1 MNNIYD
7 ERNGDDLTMLYQLK
21 LLLIIEWY
29 EKVVTFDEPV
39 KDWRE
44 RWRLKRPVN
53 TRYLIKGISCPA
65 EIRTGHL

>member
-1 MNNIYD
+1 
-7 ERNGDDLTMLYQLK
+7 LYQLK

>member
-44 RWRLKRPVN
+44 R
-53 TRYLIKGISCPA
+53 
-65 EIRTGHL
+65 